1 MHTETEEKSQNHI
14 ACSPESSIAVLVT
27 MAQDA
32 ERQNNL
38 AQAEALL
45 KRACKQA
52 ESHLGNGSVAV
63 ASLLWH
69 LSVVYERAGRLDLA
83 DSTALRV
90 SEILLSTKGCRRPS

>member
-1 MHTETEEKSQNHI
+1 MQTETGQKSQIHTD
-14 ACSPESSIAVLVT
+14 CSPESAIAVLVT

-32 ERQNNL
+32 ERQNQL

-52 ESHLGNGSVAV
+52 ESHFGNGSIAV

-90 SEILLSTKGCRRPS
+90 RDILSTKGCRRPS